1 MLWICFCPVQGN
13 LDFTKNFRKK
23 NFFCKQNKI
32 FVIFS
37 DLLVNLNEARSL
49 VHQLLEELPNMF
61 KDTNE
66 TFSGKINS
74 FFLMFVKCPKNI
86 VPFHTEYRIEY

>member
-1 MLWICFCPVQGN
+1 MLWICFCPVQGRI
-13 LDFTKNFRKK
+13 DFTKKI
-23 NFFCKQNKI
+23 FFCKQNKLYLI
-32 FVIFS
+32 FIIFS

-66 TFSGKINS
+66 TFSGNINS
-74 FFLMFVKCPKNI
+74 RF
-86 VPFHTEYRIEY
+86 

>member
-13 LDFTKNFRKK
+13 IDFTKNFTKK
-23 NFFCKQNKI
+23 IFFCKQNKPYLI
-32 FVIFS
+32 FLFS

-66 TFSGKINS
+66 TFSGNINS
-74 FFLMFVKCPKNI
+74 WF
-86 VPFHTEYRIEY
+86 

>member
-1 MLWICFCPVQGN
+1 MLWICFCPVQGKI
-13 LDFTKNFRKK
+13 DFTKNFTKK
-23 NFFCKQNKI
+23 NFCKQNKI

-74 FFLMFVKCPKNI
+74 LLSMFVKCPKNI
-86 VPFHTEYRIEY
+86 VLVQT